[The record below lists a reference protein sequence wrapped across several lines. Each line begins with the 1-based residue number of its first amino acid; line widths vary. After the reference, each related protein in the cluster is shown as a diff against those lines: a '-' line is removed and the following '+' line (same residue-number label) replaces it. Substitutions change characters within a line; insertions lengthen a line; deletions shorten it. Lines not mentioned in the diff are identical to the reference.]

1 MRLKVWYLLFKYNY
15 KSIDTVYNKEI
26 YEVLYIVNWDNQ
38 NKDPWGGKNNEPDFD
53 DLIKKFSSILGGKK
67 STSNGGGSGGSGF
80 KIPSTRIFLYALFG
94 FLIVYAS
101 QSIYQLDASERAVI
115 LRLGEFYE
123 EQDEGLNFR
132 LAGIDERYIENVSL
146 TRRYTQTNSMLTK
159 DENIV
164 DVTVSAQYRIANLKD
179 FVLNVKD
186 PEASL
191 RQAIE
196 SALRHVVGDNTLE
209 QTLTVGRE
217 NIAQEVQTRLQQIL
231 DIYAT
236 GLLVQ
241 QVNIEKTDPPPA
253 VKDSFD
259 DVVAAREDKERL
271 QNEAERYA
279 LTIVPEARGQAQAR
293 IRNAEG
299 YLLEVVANAEGEV
312 GRFTQLL
319 EEYQKA
325 PKVTRDRM
333 YIDAMQSVLSN
344 TTKVMIDIDSGNNLM
359 LLPLDKMMEQGN
371 SLNSN
376 QLRILRGDT
385 DE

>member
-1 MRLKVWYLLFKYNY
+1 M
-15 KSIDTVYNKEI
+15 
-26 YEVLYIVNWDNQ
+26 NWDNQ
-38 NKDPWGGKNNEPDFD
+38 NKDPWGGKNDAPDFD
-53 DLIKKFSSILGGKK
+53 DLVKKFSAILGGKK
-67 STSNGGGSGGSGF
+67 QSSNGSGGGNTGGGF
-80 KIPSTRIFLYALFG
+80 KMPTSRLFMYALFG

-101 QSIYQLDASERAVI
+101 QCIYQLDASERAVI
-115 LRLGEFYE
+115 LRLGKFYE
-123 EQDEGLNFR
+123 EQGEGLNFR
-132 LAGIDERYIENVSL
+132 LAGIDDRYIENVTL

-186 PEASL
+186 PETSL
-191 RQAIE
+191 RQGIE

-217 NIAQEVQTRLQQIL
+217 NIAQEVQVRLQQIL
-231 DIYAT
+231 DAYAT
-236 GLLVQ
+236 GLIVQ
-241 QVNIEKTDPPPA
+241 QVNIEKTDPPAA
-253 VKDSFD
+253 VKDAFD

-279 LTIVPEARGQAQAR
+279 LSIDPEARGQAQAR
-293 IRNAEG
+293 IREAEG
-299 YLLEVVANAEGEV
+299 YKLEVVANAEGEV
-312 GRFTQLL
+312 GRFIQLL

-333 YIDAMQSVLSN
+333 YIDAIQNVLSS

-359 LLPLDKMMEQGN
+359 LLPLDKMMDQGN
-371 SLNSN
+371 KIDLSQFRLN
-376 QLRILRGDT
+376 QGDS

>member
-1 MRLKVWYLLFKYNY
+1 
-15 KSIDTVYNKEI
+15 
-26 YEVLYIVNWDNQ
+26 VNWDNQ
-38 NKDPWGGKNNEPDFD
+38 DKDPWGGKNDAPDFD
-53 DLIKKFSSILGGKK
+53 DLIKKFSTFLGGKDSSNKK
-67 STSNGGGSGGSGF
+67 SSGSGGGM
-80 KIPSTRIFLYALFG
+80 KIPTTRIFLYGFFA
-94 FLIVYAS
+94 FLIIYAS

-115 LRLGEFYE
+115 LRFGKFYE
-123 EQDEGLNFR
+123 EQQEGLNFR

-186 PEASL
+186 PEGSL

-217 NIAQEVQTRLQQIL
+217 NIAQEVQGRLQQIL
-231 DIYAT
+231 DIYQT
-236 GLLVQ
+236 GLIVQ
-241 QVNIEKTDPPPA
+241 QVNIEKTDPPAA
-253 VKDSFD
+253 VKDAFD

-299 YLLEVVANAEGEV
+299 YLLEVIANAEGEV

-319 EEYQKA
+319 EEYEKA

-344 TTKVMIDIDSGNNLM
+344 TTKVMIDVDNGNNLM
-359 LLPLDKMMEQGN
+359 LLPLDQMMQN
-371 SLNSN
+371 SSRSSSLND
-376 QLRILRGDT
+376 ILKRQGD
-385 DE
+385 DNE

>member
-1 MRLKVWYLLFKYNY
+1 M
-15 KSIDTVYNKEI
+15 
-26 YEVLYIVNWDNQ
+26 NWDNQ
-38 NKDPWGGKNNEPDFD
+38 NKDPWGGKNDAPDFD
-53 DLIKKFSSILGGKK
+53 ELVKKFSSILGGKK
-67 STSNGGGSGGSGF
+67 SSSNGSGNSSGGGF
-80 KIPSTRIFLYALFG
+80 KIPTTRVFLYALFG

-101 QSIYQLDASERAVI
+101 QSVYQLDASERAVI
-115 LRLGEFYE
+115 LRFGKFYE
-123 EQDEGLNFR
+123 EQQEGLNFR

-241 QVNIEKTDPPPA
+241 QVNIEKTDPPAA
-253 VKDSFD
+253 VKDAFD

-299 YLLEVVANAEGEV
+299 YLLEVVANAEGEAV
-312 GRFTQLL
+312 RFDKLL
-319 EEYQKA
+319 AEYEKA
-325 PKVTRDRM
+325 PKVTRDRL
-333 YIDAMQSVLSN
+333 YLDALQGLYSN
-344 TTKVMIDIDSGNNLM
+344 STKVLMDVEGGNNLM
-359 LLPLDKMMEQGN
+359 YLPLDKILEQN
-371 SLNSN
+371 RS
-376 QLRILRGDT
+376 QEED
-385 DE
+385 

>member
-1 MRLKVWYLLFKYNY
+1 M
-15 KSIDTVYNKEI
+15 
-26 YEVLYIVNWDNQ
+26 NWDNN
-38 NKDPWGGKNNEPDFD
+38 NKDPWGNNNDAPDFD
-53 DLIKKFSSILGGKK
+53 ELMKKFSSILGRKK
-67 STSNGGGSGGSGF
+67 SSSNGSDGDGNKRGF
-80 KIPSTRIFLYALFG
+80 KLSPSRILMYGLFA
-94 FLIVYAS
+94 FLIIYAS

-186 PEASL
+186 PEGSL
-191 RQAIE
+191 RNAIE
-196 SALRHVVGDNTLE
+196 SALRHVVGDNTLDT
-209 QTLTVGRE
+209 TLTVGRE
-217 NIAQEVQTRLQQIL
+217 NIAQEVQTRLQAYL
-231 DIYAT
+231 DIYQT
-236 GLLVQ
+236 GLIVQ

-253 VKDSFD
+253 VKDAFD

-279 LTIVPEARGQAQAR
+279 LSIVPEARGQAQAR
-293 IRNAEG
+293 IRDAEA
-299 YLLEVVANAEGEV
+299 YKLAVVANAEGEV
-312 GRFTQLL
+312 DRFNKLL
-319 EEYQKA
+319 EEYKKA
-325 PKVTRDRM
+325 PEVTRDRL
-333 YIDAMQSVLSN
+333 YLDALQSVLSN
-344 TTKVMIDIDSGNNLM
+344 STKVMVDVEGGNNL
-359 LLPLDKMMEQGN
+359 LYLPLDKIMEEN
-371 SLNSN
+371 KKK
-376 QLRILRGDT
+376 GDD

>member
-1 MRLKVWYLLFKYNY
+1 M
-15 KSIDTVYNKEI
+15 
-26 YEVLYIVNWDNQ
+26 NWDNQ
-38 NKDPWGGKNNEPDFD
+38 DKDPWGGKNDAPDFD
-53 DLIKKFSSILGGKK
+53 DLLKKFSSVLGAKK
-67 STSNGGGSGGSGF
+67 ATSSNGSGSGGGGSKLS
-80 KIPSTRIFLYALFG
+80 SSRIFVYAFFA

-101 QSIYQLDASERAVI
+101 QCIYQLDASERAVI
-115 LRLGEFYE
+115 LRLGKFHE
-123 EQDEGLNFR
+123 EQSEGLNFR
-132 LAGIDERYIENVSL
+132 LAGIDDRYIENVSL

-186 PEASL
+186 PEGSL
-191 RQAIE
+191 RNAIE
-196 SALRHVVGDNTLE
+196 SALRHVVGDNTLD

-217 NIAQEVQTRLQQIL
+217 NIAFDVQNRLQAYL
-231 DIYAT
+231 DTYQT

-241 QVNIEKTDPPPA
+241 QVNIEKTDPPSA

-293 IRNAEG
+293 IRQ
-299 YLLEVVANAEGEV
+299 AEGEV
-312 GRFTQLL
+312 SRFTNLL
-319 EEYQKA
+319 EEYSKA
-325 PKVTRDRM
+325 PEVTRDRL
-333 YIDAMQSVLSN
+333 YLDALQSVLSN
-344 TTKVMIDIDSGNNLM
+344 STKVMVDVEGGNNL
-359 LLPLDKMMEQGN
+359 LYLPLDKIMEENKKQEN
-371 SLNSN
+371 SRIN
-376 QLRILRGDT
+376 LRRVD

>member
-1 MRLKVWYLLFKYNY
+1 M
-15 KSIDTVYNKEI
+15 
-26 YEVLYIVNWDNQ
+26 NWDNQ
-38 NKDPWGGKNNEPDFD
+38 NKDPWGGKNDAPDFD
-53 DLIKKFSSILGGKK
+53 ELVKKFSSILGGKK
-67 STSNGGGSGGSGF
+67 SSSGGSGGSSGGSSGGGF
-80 KIPSTRIFLYALFG
+80 KLPTTRIFLYALFG

-115 LRLGEFYE
+115 LRFGKFYE
-123 EQDEGLNFR
+123 EQQEGLNFR

-146 TRRYTQTNSMLTK
+146 TRRYSQTNSMLTK

-186 PEASL
+186 PELSL

-196 SALRHVVGDNTLE
+196 SALRHVVGDNSLE

-217 NIAQEVQTRLQQIL
+217 KIAQEVQTRLQRIL

-241 QVNIEKTDPPPA
+241 QVNIEKTDPPAA
-253 VKDSFD
+253 VKDAFD
-259 DVVAAREDKERL
+259 DVVAAREDKEKL

-299 YLLEVVANAEGEV
+299 YLLEVIANAEGEV

-325 PKVTRDRM
+325 PEVTRDRM
-333 YIDAMQSVLSN
+333 YIDAMQKVLSS
-344 TTKVMIDIDSGNNLM
+344 TTKIMIDIDSGNNLM
-359 LLPLDKMMEQGN
+359 LLPLDKMMDQGN
-371 SLNSN
+371 KIDLN
-376 QLRILRGDT
+376 QFRLRQGDQ